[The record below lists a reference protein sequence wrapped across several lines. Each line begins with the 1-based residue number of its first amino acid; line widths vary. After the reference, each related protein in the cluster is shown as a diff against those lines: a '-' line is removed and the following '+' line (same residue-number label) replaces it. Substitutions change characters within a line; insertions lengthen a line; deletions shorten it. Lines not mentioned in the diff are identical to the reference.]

1 MKAIFTTIENIDTD
15 QIIPARFL
23 KKTSKEGFGE
33 EMFYDWRFNPDG
45 SIKEDSVFATYEGTA
60 KEEKP
65 QVLVAGRNFGCGS
78 SREHAAWAIA
88 DYGFSAVVSSFFADI
103 FRNNALNNM
112 LLPVQVSE
120 EFLQKTFAE
129 LKGNPAAEIEIDLK
143 NRIVALVE
151 KGANGAATVIAQ
163 EVFPIGE
170 YKQNCLLNRQ
180 RDIDFLVST
189 KGIIEKHEQEKS

>member
-1 MKAIFTTIENIDTD
+1 MKAILTTIENIDTD

-23 KKTSKEGFGE
+23 KKTGREGFGQ
-33 EMFYDWRFNPDG
+33 EMFYDWRYDANG
-45 SIKEDSVFATYEGTA
+45 SIKEDSIFAPYEGMD
-60 KEEKP
+60 EKP
-65 QVLVAGRNFGCGS
+65 QILVAGRNFGCGS

-88 DYGFSAVVSSFFADI
+88 DYGFCAVVSSFFADI

-129 LKGNPAAEIEIDLK
+129 LKNNPAAEIEIDLK
-143 NRIVALVE
+143 NRSVSLVE
-151 KGANGAATVIAQ
+151 KGAEGEATVIAQ

-189 KGIIEKHEQEKS
+189 KGLIEKYEQNKD

>member
-1 MKAIFTTIENIDTD
+1 MKAILTTIENIDTD

-23 KKTSKEGFGE
+23 KKTGREGFGQ
-33 EMFYDWRFNPDG
+33 EMFYDWRYDANG
-45 SIKEDSVFATYEGTA
+45 SIKEDSIFAPYEGMD
-60 KEEKP
+60 EKP
-65 QVLVAGRNFGCGS
+65 QILVAGRNFGCGS

-88 DYGFSAVVSSFFADI
+88 DYGFCAVVSSFFADI

-120 EFLQKTFAE
+120 EFLQKIFAQF
-129 LKGNPAAEIEIDLK
+129 KANPASELDIDLREK
-143 NRIVALVE
+143 KVYLVE
-151 KGANGAATVIAQ
+151 KGDDGSTTVLG
-163 EVFPIGE
+163 EESFPIGE

-189 KGIIEKHEQEKS
+189 KGLIEKYEQER

>member
-33 EMFYDWRFNPDG
+33 EMFYDWRFNPSGTIKGD
-45 SIKEDSVFATYEGTA
+45 SIFAPYEGTA

-88 DYGFSAVVSSFFADI
+88 DYGFCAVVSSFFADI

-129 LKGNPAAEIEIDLK
+129 LKNNPAAEIEIDLK
-143 NRIVALVE
+143 DRSVSLVE
-151 KGANGAATVIAQ
+151 KGADGEATVIAR

-189 KGIIEKHEQEKS
+189 KGLIEEYEQKKD

>member
-33 EMFYDWRFNPDG
+33 EMFYDWRFNPSGTIKCD
-45 SIKEDSVFATYEGTA
+45 SIFAPYEGTA

-88 DYGFSAVVSSFFADI
+88 DYGFCAVISSFFADI
-103 FRNNALNNM
+103 FKNNALNNM

-129 LKGNPAAEIEIDLK
+129 LKNNPASEIEIDIR
-143 NRIVALVE
+143 NRSVALVE
-151 KGANGAATVIAQ
+151 KSTDGKVTVIAQ
-163 EVFPIGE
+163 ELFPIGE
-170 YKQNCLLNRQ
+170 YKQNCLINSQ

-189 KGIIEKHEQEKS
+189 KGLIEKYEQEKD

>member
-1 MKAIFTTIENIDTD
+1 
-15 QIIPARFL
+15 
-23 KKTSKEGFGE
+23 
-33 EMFYDWRFNPDG
+33 
-45 SIKEDSVFATYEGTA
+45 
-60 KEEKP
+60 
-65 QVLVAGRNFGCGS
+65 
-78 SREHAAWAIA
+78 
-88 DYGFSAVVSSFFADI
+88 
-103 FRNNALNNM
+103 M

-151 KGANGAATVIAQ
+151 KGAYGEVSVIAQ

-189 KGIIEKHEQEKS
+189 KGIIEKYEQEKS